1 MNVSVNVA
9 VVCSHECVWTWGGIC
24 TADCAGFYCIL
35 GEHREGNL
43 LALSN
48 SKERQTKIN

>member
-9 VVCSHECVWTWGGIC
+9 VVCSHECVWAWGGIC
-24 TADCAGFYCIL
+24 MADCAGFYCIL